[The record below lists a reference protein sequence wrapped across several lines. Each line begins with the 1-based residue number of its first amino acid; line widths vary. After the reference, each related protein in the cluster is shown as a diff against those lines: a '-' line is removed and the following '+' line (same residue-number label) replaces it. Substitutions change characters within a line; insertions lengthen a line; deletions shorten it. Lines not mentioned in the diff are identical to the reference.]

1 MDYSGAGNNP
11 TVVLLRGLGLS
22 FLVTFFGQRL
32 LPIIPNIIS
41 GAVYR
46 RTLGWFEAGVTNSWK
61 MGVISPG
68 VATQTMPNPRI
79 WQSADR
85 AVGWVIAGTL
95 DDANRC
101 SPGCLSYK
109 HKWLGCCLAY
119 WVGLLLYRAFHP
131 AAGAVLHWQDSLELC
146 PFRRLCHRVQLFAQS
161 GQRLHFCPS
170 AATRAFCGN
179 VSLIKRS

>member
-46 RTLGWFEAGVTNSWK
+46 RTLGWFEAGVTNPWK

-68 VATQTMPNPRI
+68 VATQTMPNPKI

-101 SPGCLSYK
+101 SPG
-109 HKWLGCCLAY
+109 LAY
-119 WVGLLLYRAFHP
+119 LTSTSGW
-131 AAGAVLHWQDSLELC
+131 AAVWLTGWG
-146 PFRRLCHRVQLFAQS
+146 F
-161 GQRLHFCPS
+161 FCIEHLPCGWCCAALARFPGIMPVSSTMPPS
-170 AATRAFCGN
+170 AAFCTKWAAATFLSIG
-179 VSLIKRS
+179 S

>member
-46 RTLGWFEAGVTNSWK
+46 RTLGWFEAGVTNPWK

-68 VATQTMPNPRI
+68 VATQTMPNPKI

-101 SPGCLSYK
+101 SPGLPI
-109 HKWLGCCLAY
+109 LQAQ
-119 WVGLLLYRAFHP
+119 VAGLLFGLLGGASFVSSIYP

-170 AATRAFCGN
+170 AAREHFAAM
-179 VSLIKRS
+179 SP

>member
-46 RTLGWFEAGVTNSWK
+46 RTLGWFEAGVTNPWK

-68 VATQTMPNPRI
+68 VATQTMPNPKI

-101 SPGCLSYK
+101 SPGLPI
-109 HKWLGCCLAY
+109 LQAQ
-119 WVGLLLYRAFHP
+119 VAGLLFGLLGGASFVSSISP
-131 AAGAVLHWQDSLELC
+131 CGWCCAALARFPGIMPVSSTM
-146 PFRRLCHRVQLFAQS
+146 P
-161 GQRLHFCPS
+161 PS
-170 AATRAFCGN
+170 AAFCTKWAAATFLSIG
-179 VSLIKRS
+179 S

>member
-68 VATQTMPNPRI
+68 VATQTMPNPKI

-119 WVGLLLYRAFHP
+119 WVGLLLYRAFTLRLVLCCTGKIPWNYARFVDYATECSFLHKVGSGYIFVHRQLREHF
-131 AAGAVLHWQDSLELC
+131 AAMS
-146 PFRRLCHRVQLFAQS
+146 P
-161 GQRLHFCPS
+161 
-170 AATRAFCGN
+170 
-179 VSLIKRS
+179 

>member
-22 FLVTFFGQRL
+22 FLVTFFGQLL

-68 VATQTMPNPRI
+68 VATQTMPNPKI

-85 AVGWVIAGTL
+85 AVGWVIAGAL

-101 SPGCLSYK
+101 SPG
-109 HKWLGCCLAY
+109 LAY
-119 WVGLLLYRAFHP
+119 LTSTSGWAAVWLTGWGFFCIEHFTLRLVLCCTGKIPWNYARFVDYATECSFLHKVGSGYIFVHRQLREHF
-131 AAGAVLHWQDSLELC
+131 AAMS
-146 PFRRLCHRVQLFAQS
+146 P
-161 GQRLHFCPS
+161 
-170 AATRAFCGN
+170 
-179 VSLIKRS
+179 